1 MASKGD
7 ILPTDGGHEG
17 KHLAPASVI
26 VLMLSA
32 DLAFLPLDDSIAELY
47 VLAENVHQ
55 DDGNLDKTAER
66 YTSFYENAERIIVR
80 LLNFR
85 GIEVD
90 AQRTSPFQH
99 SYHESVLRILADKG
113 NVFYHILGRG
123 NVQDSLRR
131 AKNFRNKYRS
141 GAHSADELL
150 SYEGPRIS
158 NCTILVARAII
169 ETSDFAR
176 ATVVDGYLDSTLV
189 KYLRRILSKGPPQR
203 WSGYLVI
210 G

>member
-1 MASKGD
+1 MKNNVASKGD

-17 KHLAPASVI
+17 KHLALGSVI

-32 DLAFLPLDDSIAELY
+32 DPAFLPLDDSIVELY

-55 DDGNLDKTAER
+55 DDGNLDKT
-66 YTSFYENAERIIVR
+66 AERIIVR

-150 SYEGPRIS
+150 YM
-158 NCTILVARAII
+158 
-169 ETSDFAR
+169 
-176 ATVVDGYLDSTLV
+176 
-189 KYLRRILSKGPPQR
+189 KGPAFQVVPYSLPEQ
-203 WSGYLVI
+203 
-210 G
+210 